1 MHCHK
6 VVQLD
11 CLFLFQESVPELCAI
26 FRTIN
31 KKFWILFI
39 GFKFEESRFV
49 QELNLIWQVT
59 AFFLSIASI
68 R

>member
-49 QELNLIWQVT
+49 QKLNLTWQVT
-59 AFFLSIASI
+59 AFFLSIAGI